1 MKLSRLSAAFLGGSL
16 LVSASV
22 FAATANKKSIHLYE
36 TITISGKQLPAGD
49 YKVEWTDSGSSVQLS
64 ILKGKDVVATLP
76 ARVVSLNDSNKQD
89 GYETTAA
96 QDGSKTLKQIFFSGK
111 NYDLEIQQAD
121 TAAPATIPSGNN

>member
-1 MKLSRLSAAFLGGSL
+1 MNLSRLSAAFLGGSL

-49 YKVEWTDSGSSVQLS
+49 YKVEWTDSGNSVQLS

-76 ARVVSLNDSNKQD
+76 AKVVSINDPNKQD
-89 GYETTAA
+89 GYETSSAE
-96 QDGSKTLKQIFFSGK
+96 DGSKTLKQIFFSGK

-121 TAAPATIPSGNN
+121 NTAPAANSSANN